1 MVTRLRRT
9 RRSSG
14 VGELVERAPSNAL
27 EMRQT
32 IYVTA
37 TQPSHTLLV
46 STLVVEFGVEPQCLA
61 AV

>member
-32 IYVTA
+32 IYVRA
-37 TQPSHTLLV
+37 TQPSHTLSLV
-46 STLVVEFGVEPQCLA
+46 T
-61 AV
+61 

>member
-1 MVTRLRRT
+1 MVTHLRLT
-9 RRSSG
+9 CRSSG

-37 TQPSHTLLV
+37 TQPSHTLVLV
-46 STLVVEFGVEPQCLA
+46 T
-61 AV
+61 

>member
-14 VGELVERAPSNAL
+14 VGELLDRAPSNAL

-37 TQPSHTLLV
+37 TQPSQ
-46 STLVVEFGVEPQCLA
+46 TLVLVT
-61 AV
+61 

>member
-14 VGELVERAPSNAL
+14 VGELLDCAPSNAL
-27 EMRQT
+27 EMQQT

-37 TQPSHTLLV
+37 AQPSHTLVLV
-46 STLVVEFGVEPQCLA
+46 T
-61 AV
+61 